1 MLGARGFD
9 WERLFREPGFRRF
22 SEAAVASLSRE
33 TAAPLCEA
41 LGRLP
46 AASAV
51 ELAAFAAAFQGVAP
65 RIAALAD
72 VEALPPELAEFLG
85 FEARQSA
92 ARGGKLLEV
101 YGEVS
106 SALSR
111 EGLGAVA
118 LKGAALLLGGAV
130 EPGLRPMADL
140 DLLLAD
146 PGKMDEAARVLEPL
160 GWTTLFDTRRHR
172 VLTRKGERVVR
183 PGCEDPENPIRL
195 ELHYDLRLPVLG
207 RVYDVTHAVLAAA
220 EPVEHDGTRFLV
232 AAGNALRRHLLVHAA
247 EDFAAAGLRGIQA
260 HDFRLLSRREGPL
273 HIALSEA
280 DRKAGLAPLAH
291 AARAIERLFP
301 GSFAPE
307 FLALLCDGVPGV
319 LLERADRLGP
329 LRKTRPSHGGTR
341 AALSLIEAPAPKAR
355 FLLRSVFPAP
365 GEVKVNVAPE
375 ASGVKLAAAWLR
387 LFMRRAGRL
396 LGRRQG
402 DRDHASQALALR
414 PGELRIHERFGP
426 ATMNR
431 GAVLFECEWDGGV
444 FESGV
449 LLGGVFRSGS
459 FQGGVFWSGLWKGGV
474 WEGGLWHS
482 GFGPDGRYRPRDV
495 PPGLPITDPVLAGA
509 PTVEREGKPR
519 LTVFA
524 ASVFPDVV
532 RLWHACLVR
541 ALPPSEVIVEVYD
554 DSADEVLDAS
564 LLPGATLL
572 RRAPGRPDF
581 QCAYN
586 DALARA
592 TTPLLAFVDTDVFWV
607 SREVWARVLGTL
619 ERPKVAAVSC
629 VSREA
634 SGSHGT
640 FAVVMKVAAY
650 RDALRS
656 VPGGFLPFA
665 EGEASGPPPGRWIG
679 HDTGDLAAGAVRAA
693 GFEVELLHL
702 ERQGDVVRF
711 DAITNTRLIRSWTG
725 ERPFLGLAVR
735 NPYFRRGALGNLAL
749 HLLHDRLFRDGPRY
763 VPPIRAERL
772 WSALILYPRTF
783 VRAVGEWLRFREG
796 ARKIEAFLAGP

>member
-9 WERLFREPGFRRF
+9 WDRLFREPDFRRF

-46 AASAV
+46 APSAV
-51 ELAAFAAAFQGVAP
+51 ELAAFASAFQGVAP

-72 VEALPPELAEFLG
+72 VEALPAELAEFLG

-92 ARGGKLLEV
+92 ARGGKLLETC
-101 YGEVS
+101 GEVS

-111 EGLGAVA
+111 EGLEAVA
-118 LKGAALLLGGAV
+118 LKGAALLLGGVV

-140 DLLLAD
+140 DLLLSD
-146 PGKMDEAARVLEPL
+146 PGKMERATRAL
-160 GWTTLFDTRRHR
+160 GAVGWRPRFETRRHLVFGR
-172 VLTRKGERVVR
+172 DGERVVR
-183 PGCEDPENPIRL
+183 PGCEDPENPIRV

-207 RVYDVTHAVLAAA
+207 RVYDISDAVLAGA
-220 EPVEHDGTRFLV
+220 EPVEHDGTRTLV

-291 AARAIERLFP
+291 AARAIEKLFP
-301 GSFAPE
+301 QSFAPE
-307 FLALLCDGVPGV
+307 FLARLCDGVPGV

-329 LRKTRPSHGGTR
+329 LRKTRPPRGGTR

-355 FLLRSVFPAP
+355 FLLRSVFPPP

-375 ASGVKLAAAWLR
+375 ASGVRLAAAWLH
-387 LFMRRAGRL
+387 LFAMRAVRL
-396 LGRRQG
+396 LGRRQRDPG
-402 DRDHASQALALR
+402 VASSDRVLQS
-414 PGELRIHERFGP
+414 GELRFLERFGP
-426 ATMNR
+426 ATTNR
-431 GAVLFECEWDGGV
+431 GAVLVDCEWDGGV
-444 FESGV
+444 FEAGV
-449 LLGGVFRSGS
+449 MLGGVFRSGS

-474 WEGGLWHS
+474 WEKGLWHS
-482 GFGPDGRYRPRDV
+482 GFGPDGRYRPRDA

-509 PTVEREGKPR
+509 PAAEREGGVR

-541 ALPPSEVIVEVYD
+541 ALPPSETIVEVYD

-564 LLPGATLL
+564 FLPGATLL
-572 RRAPGRPDF
+572 RRTSGRPDF

-607 SREVWARVLGTL
+607 SRELWARVLEKL
-619 ERPKVAAVSC
+619 ERREVAAVSC
-629 VSREA
+629 VSREGT
-634 SGSHGT
+634 GSPGT

-665 EGEASGPPPGRWIG
+665 EREASGPPPGRWIG
-679 HDTGDLAAGAVRAA
+679 HDTGDLAARAVRAA

-725 ERPFLGLAVR
+725 EGPFLGLAVR
-735 NPYFRRGALGNLAL
+735 KPYFRRGALGNLAL
-749 HLLHDRLFRDGPRY
+749 HLLHDHLFKDGPRY
-763 VPPIRAERL
+763 VPPVPADRL
-772 WSALILYPRTF
+772 WRALVVHPRTF
-783 VRAVGEWLRFREG
+783 VRAIREWLRIREG
-796 ARKIEAFLAGP
+796 TRKIGEFLAGP